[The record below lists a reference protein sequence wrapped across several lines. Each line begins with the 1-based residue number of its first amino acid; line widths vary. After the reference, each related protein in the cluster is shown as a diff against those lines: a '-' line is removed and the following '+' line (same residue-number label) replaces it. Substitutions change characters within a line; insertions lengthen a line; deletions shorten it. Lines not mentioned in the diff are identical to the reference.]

1 MEAFFSVLVSFPPIQ
16 RFFYAL
22 SQIFCYFVLHFL
34 IVDPIP
40 ALTVVVDVS
49 RCDPQL
55 CGMERNIQSA
65 SIVSISREMKNI
77 KLLPRYVCLHV
88 FSFTCKLD
96 EMKYRRLQGN
106 VNFTL
111 KSRQYFC
118 LTFICS
124 SIDSFL
130 FSSKSNSTLDSHF
143 FAIVFNVPIVIGYA

>member
-65 SIVSISREMKNI
+65 SIVSNSREMKNI

-96 EMKYRRLQGN
+96 EIETVARECK
-106 VNFTL
+106 FHI
-111 KSRQYFC
+111 K
-118 LTFICS
+118 IS
-124 SIDSFL
+124 SVFL
-130 FSSKSNSTLDSHF
+130 FNINLLIH
-143 FAIVFNVPIVIGYA
+143 